1 MPKVGEAER
10 AKTAAIAKAAEEVR
24 LKAEQDA
31 KVAAEKK
38 AKEEKLAALHV
49 SPTNPAVV
57 GSA

>member
-1 MPKVGEAER
+1 MPKVAEAER
-10 AKTAAIAKAAEEVR
+10 AKTAAEEAR